1 MKRPLIAIALLAGM
15 AGAGAAQQP
24 QQPQSGQPAPSGSVG
39 SEMAKYQAAISEERR
54 KLFAAGMSFL
64 SASQLQTFWGV
75 YADFEKEQDAIMA
88 SRMDIVR
95 RYIQNIDTLTDAQI
109 TSLVND
115 SAEAQKKTTDLRIK
129 YFGIYSQKLDV
140 RAAGH
145 FALIDDFVTTAGR
158 LHLLSN
164 LPIPIEGAAAKK

>member
-1 MKRPLIAIALLAGM
+1 MRKPLIALVLTAGLA
-15 AGAGAAQQP
+15 ATAAAQQP
-24 QQPQSGQPAPSGSVG
+24 QSGSGKPAPSGSVA
-39 SEMAKYQAAISEERR
+39 SDMAKYQAAVSEERR
-54 KLFAAGMSFL
+54 KLFASGMSYL

-88 SRMDIVR
+88 SRMELVR
-95 RYIQNIDTLTDAQI
+95 RYIQNIDALTDAQI
-109 TSLVND
+109 TSLINE
-115 SAEAQKKTTDLRIK
+115 SAEAQKKTTDLRVK

-164 LPIPIEGAAAKK
+164 LPIPIEGAAAK